1 MLQHL
6 LSATTRPQ
14 LTAAIASLS
23 LTGDYEAE
31 LLARIRYADQ
41 DDSYAPF
48 WAIVIMGERKSK
60 AAIEVLLTV
69 FLTDADVLCEAATE
83 ALQKIALVY
92 PDEVFQVIRGWV
104 ESLLIQLEAAPSQ
117 EAWRVLDSEYSGR
130 VYAYGVLEQLRPRP
144 DVRQFLLRMMER
156 DYTMANFIVGEVLHW
171 PLGVEYGALL
181 RRQVE
186 LALAMHNN
194 SIELNHD
201 YIEAKWA
208 LMYCVQ
214 GKTGIAYPHYQETM
228 IDTSWSEQWKWVI
241 DDFLLESNN
250 HKNSEEQDDAQ
261 DAPNEEKIEEVLKK
275 FSEDGRD
282 FDAFELPPFDF
293 EQYISCRPRSEKEE
307 MFQLMLNTYGVPTSV
322 EDIQRR
328 INQATSP
335 AEVIDFLNDL
345 DFEYTDLVA
354 TEKFVSNLTDLW
366 NHTPREDLH
375 GLTPQEQ
382 SLYRATVSPGRAAV
396 KTGRNDLCPCQSG
409 KKFKKCHGV

>member
-1 MLQHL
+1 
-6 LSATTRPQ
+6 
-14 LTAAIASLS
+14 
-23 LTGDYEAE
+23 
-31 LLARIRYADQ
+31 
-41 DDSYAPF
+41 
-48 WAIVIMGERKSK
+48 
-60 AAIEVLLTV
+60 LLTV
-69 FLTDADVLCEAATE
+69 FLTDADVLCEAAVE

-92 PDEVFQVIRGWV
+92 PDEVFQAIKEWI
-104 ESLLIQLEAAPSQ
+104 ESVVGQLEVATSQ
-117 EAWRVLDSEYSGR
+117 EAWRVLDNEYSGR
-130 VYAYGVLEQLRPRP
+130 VHAYSVLEQFRPRP
-144 DVRQFLLRMMER
+144 DVGQFLLRMMER
-156 DYTMANFIVGEVLHW
+156 DYTMANFIVGEVVHW
-171 PLGVEYGALL
+171 PLGVEYGAFF

-214 GKTGIAYPHYQETM
+214 GKTGAAYPHYQETM
-228 IDTSWSEQWKWVI
+228 TGKSWLEQWKWVI

-250 HKNSEEQDDAQ
+250 QRKIEEQDEVE
-261 DAPNEEKIEEVLKK
+261 DAPDEEKIEEVLKNFATDK
-275 FSEDGRD
+275 RD

-335 AEVIDFLNDL
+335 AEVINFLHDL
-345 DFEYTDLVA
+345 DFECTDLAA
-354 TEKFVSNLTDLW
+354 TGKFVSNLTDLW

-382 SLYRATVSPGRAAV
+382 SLYRVTVSPGRAAV